1 MTAVVSA
8 SPDRR
13 LFAFEHAGVVPDVLV
28 LSKALR
34 GGRPPGR
41 PVTARSAKEEGRKS
55 ERRPPGGSAVRRAPG
70 PWAGPAPEELLGD
83 GTAEGRAARR
93 SVLEAAVACL
103 DRVATG
109 RHGPYSG
116 ASPRDLEELVAGVD
130 PLPLE
135 GLGARAALDG
145 LAALALRHAVDPAN
159 PAAAAHLHCAPLHVA
174 LAGELLAAAA
184 NQSLDS
190 WDQAPIA
197 THLERRLV
205 RAVAALAG
213 YDPAV
218 ADGVLTSGGTQS
230 NLQGLLLAR
239 ERAGRRLGRDLAAEG
254 LGLGAGRWRILCSR
268 AAHFSVQRSAALLGL
283 GHRAVVPVAVDA
295 DGRMRPEALDR
306 ALDGLAADGLMPI
319 TLVASAGTTD
329 FGAIDPLPELVERA
343 RQHGLWLHVDAAVGG
358 ALLFSRRHAGR
369 LDGLAAAD
377 SIAIDFHKLL
387 WQPLACGLFLVRD
400 RAELEP
406 LEVEVAYLN
415 ADDPEPPRGW
425 RMPHLVSRSLATS
438 RRADRGHSGPGAGA
452 PAAPQHGGL
461 PLRTGAGPGRALRPA
476 QRRHPHPAPVRGRRR
491 GRPHPPRRP
500 RAPEAHPA
508 QSARH
513 RRRPGQPGRARRP
526 DRRRPRRGPPVTTT
540 AEAAGTVA
548 AAPSPPAN
556 EPLARAGDAAVTTLL
571 NCFLRET
578 GADVGGDGRLRLRRL
593 GLELLAPL
601 AHRSATGHHTWRRPG
616 RPRPGPRR
624 RWRDWR
630 RPGHPGPRQPAR
642 PRRTR
647 RSSWRSSRWRS
658 GIRCTR
664 RPRAASGWTPGS
676 CAHGLRSWG
685 RPFRCTGSGRTGR
698 SWRRT
703 RRWRARPP
711 PGCWR
716 ACSASRMT
724 MARRCCP
731 PTRGRRA
738 GCWSGRGSGRC
749 WRPACWTTSGRS
761 ARPGSRPP
769 RCARC
774 TGRAR
779 RSCSSSRSACASP
792 TRCAP
797 TSPRS
802 WRAES
807 RSSGCWM
814 PAWLPSWQRASPAS
828 RSCRTPPGPPCA
840 TAAGEN
846 PASRWCCAPIPTR
859 PPRRRTRPWWPHS
872 ARRRRAAAPRG
883 SRASSTAWPAGPA
896 SPWTR
901 PRAAG
906 SAAP

>member
-1 MTAVVSA
+1 M
-8 SPDRR
+8 
-13 LFAFEHAGVVPDVLV
+13 
-28 LSKALR
+28 
-34 GGRPPGR
+34 
-41 PVTARSAKEEGRKS
+41 TARSAKEEGRKS

-145 LAALALRHAVDPAN
+145 LGALALRHAVDPAN

-239 ERAGRRLGRDLAAEG
+239 ERAGRRLRRDLAAEG

-415 ADDPEPPRGW
+415 ADDPEPPPGW

-438 RRADRGHSGPGAGA
+438 RRFDALKVLLSFQALGRRVVGELLDRCLDLAGLAAELIEATPALALAHRPRLNMVVFRYVPAQDQAGRSDRLNAAIRTLLLSEGAAVVGRTL
-452 PAAPQHGGL
+452 HDGRVHL
-461 PLRTGAGPGRALRPA
+461 KLTLLNPLATGDDLASLVALVARTGADLDEDH
-476 QRRHPHPAPVRGRRR
+476 Q
-491 GRPHPPRRP
+491 
-500 RAPEAHPA
+500 
-508 QSARH
+508 
-513 RRRPGQPGRARRP
+513 
-526 DRRRPRRGPPVTTT
+526 
-540 AEAAGTVA
+540 
-548 AAPSPPAN
+548 
-556 EPLARAGDAAVTTLL
+556 
-571 NCFLRET
+571 
-578 GADVGGDGRLRLRRL
+578 
-593 GLELLAPL
+593 
-601 AHRSATGHHTWRRPG
+601 
-616 RPRPGPRR
+616 
-624 RWRDWR
+624 
-630 RPGHPGPRQPAR
+630 
-642 PRRTR
+642 
-647 RSSWRSSRWRS
+647 
-658 GIRCTR
+658 
-664 RPRAASGWTPGS
+664 
-676 CAHGLRSWG
+676 
-685 RPFRCTGSGRTGR
+685 
-698 SWRRT
+698 
-703 RRWRARPP
+703 
-711 PGCWR
+711 
-716 ACSASRMT
+716 
-724 MARRCCP
+724 
-731 PTRGRRA
+731 
-738 GCWSGRGSGRC
+738 
-749 WRPACWTTSGRS
+749 
-761 ARPGSRPP
+761 
-769 RCARC
+769 
-774 TGRAR
+774 
-779 RSCSSSRSACASP
+779 
-792 TRCAP
+792 
-797 TSPRS
+797 
-802 WRAES
+802 
-807 RSSGCWM
+807 
-814 PAWLPSWQRASPAS
+814 
-828 RSCRTPPGPPCA
+828 
-840 TAAGEN
+840 
-846 PASRWCCAPIPTR
+846 
-859 PPRRRTRPWWPHS
+859 
-872 ARRRRAAAPRG
+872 
-883 SRASSTAWPAGPA
+883 
-896 SPWTR
+896 
-901 PRAAG
+901 
-906 SAAP
+906 